1 MPRQAR
7 IESAGAFYH
16 VLNRGNYR
24 QDLFKVGQSGEQFER
39 TLFEACSRFGWRVHA
54 YVLMSNHYHL
64 TLETPEPNLT
74 LGMQW
79 LQSTFANR
87 FNRAV
92 RERGHVFQGRFK
104 ALVVEDGAALLA
116 VVNYIHLNP
125 VRAGLVTVRDLREYG
140 MSSFPKYFWD
150 KSRRPACLSNAVW
163 LWEAGRLKPT
173 LGGMRCYQAYLAH
186 QEEADPRKREELY
199 RRLCRGWYIGT
210 QEGKQSYLEGW
221 LKQRRSRTEGSG
233 LRGYG
238 DDAAEVLLGKGLSC
252 LGKSRSDLGRG
263 LKGADWKVILACW
276 IKGQT
281 GVSNRW
287 LSEHVHLGAAS
298 GVSRLLRNQREPA
311 RKAHSLWRRLQ
322 KCH

>member
-1 MPRQAR
+1 MDAWIR
-7 IESAGAFYH
+7 ESAGAFYH

-24 QDLFKVGQSGEQFER
+24 QKVFTVGQSGEQFER
-39 TLFEACSRFGWRVHA
+39 TLFEACGRFGWRLHA

-64 TLETPEPNLT
+64 ALETPEPNLAV
-74 LGMQW
+74 GMQW

-104 ALVVEDGAALLA
+104 SLVVEDGSALLA

-125 VRAGLVTVRDLREYG
+125 IRAGLVTVVDLRDYA
-140 MSSFPKYFWD
+140 MSSFPKYFWG
-150 KSRRPACLSNAVW
+150 KTKRPACLFNAVW
-163 LWEAGRLKPT
+163 LWEAGRLRPT
-173 LGGMRCYQAYLAH
+173 LGGMRCYQTYLAH
-186 QEEADPRKREELY
+186 QEEADPRNREELY

-210 QEGKQSYLEGW
+210 QEGKQTFLDGW
-221 LKQRRSRTEGSG
+221 LADRRSKVKGSG
-233 LRGYG
+233 LWAYG
-238 DDAAEVLLGKGLSC
+238 EDAATILLSRGLSC
-252 LGKSRSDLGRG
+252 LGKSSSALQAER
-263 LKGADWKVILACW
+263 KGADWKVILACW

-287 LSEHVHLGAAS
+287 LSEHVYLGAAS
-298 GVSRLLRNQREPA
+298 GVSRLLQNERSQA
-311 RKAHSLWRRLQ
+311 RKRHPVWRRLH